1 MLCYMTSGHVST
13 AFFVW
18 CLSLFLLFFAMVHF
32 VWFKFLLLLFKDR
45 IIALIACMC
54 KSKHIQQN
62 KGKYCPISIELSAQE
77 ACPVCRES
85 GVCKLFAEI
94 SYRLFCTLHRLLI
107 DWYATSQLTAQEPY
121 LLIGMNNQAFCHQNI
136 NGRTPDSM
144 VLITVIP

>member
-1 MLCYMTSGHVST
+1 MLYDKRPRLNSVLRLVS
-13 AFFVW
+13 FLISLDLCHGPL
-18 CLSLFLLFFAMVHF
+18 CLIQV
-32 VWFKFLLLLFKDR
+32 VLLLLFKDR